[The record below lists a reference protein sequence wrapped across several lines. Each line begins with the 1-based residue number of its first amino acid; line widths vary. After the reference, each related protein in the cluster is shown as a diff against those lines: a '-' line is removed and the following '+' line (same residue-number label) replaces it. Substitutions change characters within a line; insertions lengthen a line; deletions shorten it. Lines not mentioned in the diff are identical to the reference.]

1 MSFPS
6 NVVVHFLSLVSVPEP
21 QAFDRNMFF
30 GRERKGYP
38 TYQLANTQVTNRLAL
53 YLTGQLT
60 CTSVDKLAGK
70 FSDVRCITLPIVH
83 TWPRFAEETYRVS
96 GTHKKQ
102 RPVRSCNHQLFVC
115 VDAGGWHQM
124 LPAPGCE

>member
-70 FSDVRCITLPIVH
+70 FCDVRSITLPVVH

-96 GTHKKQ
+96 GPQKKQ
-102 RPVRSCNHQLFVC
+102 RPVLSCKHQLFVC
-115 VDAGGWHQM
+115 GDFFSFPCSQGY
-124 LPAPGCE
+124 